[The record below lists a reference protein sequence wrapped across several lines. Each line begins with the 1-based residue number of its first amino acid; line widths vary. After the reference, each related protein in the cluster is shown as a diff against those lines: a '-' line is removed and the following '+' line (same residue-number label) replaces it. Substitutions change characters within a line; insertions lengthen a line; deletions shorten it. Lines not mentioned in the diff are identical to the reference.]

1 MKIVFCAAVVLT
13 TLTAAA
19 PVSAREPNDS
29 PHSQACMAKNGFNLE
44 MWRAHSAGTDAQ
56 VLRYIQCR
64 DRVSAA
70 QAKAIGIRDHNFSA
84 GYR

>member
-1 MKIVFCAAVVLT
+1 
-13 TLTAAA
+13 
-19 PVSAREPNDS
+19 
-29 PHSQACMAKNGFNLE
+29 MAKNGFTLD

>member
-1 MKIVFCAAVVLT
+1 MKIVFCAAIAMSALAV
-13 TLTAAA
+13 A
-19 PVSAREPNDS
+19 PASARERSDS
-29 PHSQACMAKNGFNLE
+29 PHSQACMAKNGFTLE
-44 MWRAHSAGTDAQ
+44 MWRAHAAGTDAQ